1 MQLFNGLPIFVVDI
15 NDDSVFNNISIVDRP
30 AIERNFIQLA
40 KQAEIDFKFSVNDE
54 KRTISGPA
62 LIPDLPIYRRMDDG
76 KEFYIKFTADTIKEY
91 AIKFFKDKREG
102 EGNIQHS
109 WGVKGITFFE
119 SYLLNKERGIVPV
132 EFKDLPNGTWILSAK
147 VENDGVW
154 SMIKDGSLQGFSVDI
169 QTTIK
174 ESEDVLDSLED
185 LMEYLNKN

>member
-40 KQAEIDFKFSVNDE
+40 KQSEIDFQFSVNDE

-91 AIKFFKDKREG
+91 AIKFFKDGREG

-109 WGVKGITFFE
+109 WGVNGITFFE

-132 EFKDLPNGTWILSAK
+132 EFKDLPDGTWILSAK

-169 QTTIK
+169 QTSL
-174 ESEDVLDSLED
+174 SEAEKPLDTLDE
-185 LMEYLNKN
+185 LMEYLNK

>member
-40 KQAEIDFKFSVNDE
+40 KQTEIDFQFSVNDE

-91 AIKFFKDKREG
+91 AIKFFKDGREG

-109 WGVKGITFFE
+109 WGVNGITFFE

-132 EFKDLPNGTWILSAK
+132 EFKDLPDGTWILSAK

-169 QTTIK
+169 QTSL
-174 ESEDVLDSLED
+174 SEAEKPLDTLDE
-185 LMEYLNKN
+185 LMEYLNK

>member
-15 NDDSVFNNISIVDRP
+15 NDDSVFNNVSIVDRP

-91 AIKFFKDKREG
+91 AIKFFKDGREG

>member
-40 KQAEIDFKFSVNDE
+40 KQEDIDFQFSVNDE

-62 LIPDLPIYRRMDDG
+62 LIPDFPIYRRLEDG
-76 KEFYIKFTADTIKEY
+76 REFYIKFTADTIKEY
-91 AIKFFKDKREG
+91 AIKFFKDGREG

-109 WGVKGITFFE
+109 WGVNGITFFE

-132 EFKDLPNGTWILSAK
+132 EFKDLPDGTWILSAK

-169 QTTIK
+169 QTSL
-174 ESEDVLDSLED
+174 SEAEKPLDTLDE
-185 LMEYLNKN
+185 LMEYLNK